1 MSTPSVQ
8 FLPRTAIAAFA
19 LSTSEIYT
27 YVQATNK
34 KLVQVS
40 GSISN
45 SQYSS
50 DDYSSITVSGMTTAK
65 LFTPLAAAF
74 YHQKSSGA
82 DRRYVFYVDDN
93 NLLRDVYFESNKW
106 HLGNLADQQCVC
118 APYSKLAAIRLVNP
132 GGYNFI
138 TVYYQTTDNNGDIK
152 EVSLNNGNW
161 AKGQPDLDDPPL
173 YGTSLSAVSA
183 EPGIES
189 TSSSTTDKD
198 KGRLPVIFFQYNTLG
213 LGSSQDAIAYA
224 KWPINDNSK
233 SLSSHAGLTAV
244 DDGTNLWAFYT
255 SDDNQVQRVRID
267 KDAKLT
273 QPTAVPLDMK
283 PMPASPLEGV
293 LVRDDYNDYIVLF
306 YLLHYAASDD
316 VPTRTDVYA
325 TALSKT
331 LTADVDTWSVSSR
344 VLLTG

>member
-1 MSTPSVQ
+1 MSTPAIQ

-27 YVQATNK
+27 YAQGSNK

-40 GSISN
+40 GSVSDAK
-45 SQYSS
+45 YSS
-50 DDYSSITVSGMTTAK
+50 DDYSSVNVSGMTTAK

-74 YHQKSSGA
+74 YHDKSSNV

-106 HLGNLADQQCVC
+106 HIGSLSGQNCVC

-132 GGYNFI
+132 GGYNFV
-138 TVYYQTTDNNGDIK
+138 TVYYQTTGDNGDIK
-152 EVSLNNGNW
+152 EVSLNNGTW

-173 YGTSLSAVSA
+173 YGTSLSAVTA

-189 TSSSTTDKD
+189 TSSSTSDTDKS
-198 KGRLPVIFFQYNTLG
+198 RLPVMFFQYNTLG
-213 LGSSQDAIAYA
+213 LGSSQDAIAYSR
-224 KWPINDNSK
+224 WTIDDNSK
-233 SLSSHAGLTAV
+233 SLSSHAALTAV

-267 KDAKLT
+267 KDANLT
-273 QPTAVPLDMK
+273 QPTAVALDMT
-283 PMPASPLEGV
+283 PMPGSPLEAV
-293 LVRDDYNDYIVLF
+293 LVTDSNNDYIVLF

-316 VPTRTDVYA
+316 VPTRTDIYA

-331 LTADVDTWSVSSR
+331 LTADADTWSTSSR